1 MQRSEPEAGDQPAG
15 VIETIQVDP
24 EKIVEAYERNLDR
37 PDLNHTA
44 VIRVLP
50 PFTSSVS
57 GKLYTIQSSNSYPSE
72 MSPKPLHI
80 EPVAFIEARGENLVS
95 FPAAEDEEAREVWRN
110 DVKSS
115 LKDQVDVEVGTMSIS
130 LKTDYQSLG

>member
-1 MQRSEPEAGDQPAG
+1 VQRSEPEAGDHPAEA
-15 VIETIQVDP
+15 IETIRVVS
-24 EKIVEAYERNLDR
+24 ETIVEAYERNLDR
-37 PDLNHTA
+37 ADLNHTV

-50 PFTSSVS
+50 AFTSSVS
-57 GKLYTIQSSNSYPSE
+57 AELYTIQSGNSYPSE

-95 FPAAEDEEAREVWRN
+95 SPAAEDEEAREVWRS

-115 LKDQVDVEVGTMSIS
+115 LKEEVDVEVGTVSVS

>member
-1 MQRSEPEAGDQPAG
+1 MQRSEPEAGNQPAG
-15 VIETIQVDP
+15 VIETIQVDS
-24 EKIVEAYERNLDR
+24 ETIVEAYERNLDR
-37 PDLNHTA
+37 ADLNHTA

-57 GKLYTIQSSNSYPSE
+57 GELYTIQSGNSYPSE

-80 EPVAFIEARGENLVS
+80 EPVAFIEARGDNLAS
-95 FPAAEDEEAREVWRN
+95 FPAAEDEEAREVWRS

-115 LKDQVDVEVGTMSIS
+115 LKEEVDVEVGTVSVS